1 MKIQRVTLKQ
11 LLIGINAIYI
21 PKDIPIFKEGEMD
34 LGFRGKSALV
44 TGAGSQVGFGREI
57 AFLLAREGCNMVA
70 VTDINSEDVQKTAEA
85 VKKLGSDSLA
95 IKADITQKVEVN
107 SMVKKVIEQFGRIDI
122 LCNVAGAILHKDN
135 VPLEE
140 QKEEIW
146 ARQINLNLFG
156 TMLVTQAV
164 LPHMKVKKYG
174 VIVNVGSGSTHQY
187 SMGVG
192 MYAISKAAIDVFTK
206 QLAMT
211 EAKSG
216 IRVNCVA
223 PGPAPTNF
231 GQVLRE
237 GMPPPTEEQI
247 RQRKER
253 MAQILPLGRVGTAAD
268 IANAV
273 AFMASDVSGWVT
285 GQVFH
290 VSGGSVM

>member
-1 MKIQRVTLKQ
+1 
-11 LLIGINAIYI
+11 
-21 PKDIPIFKEGEMD
+21 MD
-34 LGFRGKSALV
+34 LGFKGKIALV
-44 TGAGSQVGFGREI
+44 TGAGSQIGFGKEI
-57 AFLLAREGCNMVA
+57 AVLLAKEGCDTVA
-70 VTDINSEDVQKTAEA
+70 VTDINLEDVEKTARAIKELGGNSFA
-85 VKKLGSDSLA
+85 V
-95 IKADITQKVEVN
+95 KADITQKAEVN
-107 SMVKKVIEQFGRIDI
+107 SMVEKIVERCSKIDI

-135 VPLEE
+135 VPLEV
-140 QKEEIW
+140 QNEEIW
-146 ARQINLNLFG
+146 AKQINLNLFG
-156 TMLVTQAV
+156 TMLVTRAV
-164 LPHMKVKKYG
+164 LPHMKERKYG

-211 EAKSG
+211 EAKMG

-237 GMPPPTEEQI
+237 GLPPPTEAQI
-247 RQRKER
+247 QERKER
-253 MAQILPLGRVGTAAD
+253 MYRMIPLGRVGTAAD

-290 VSGGSVM
+290 VSGGTVM